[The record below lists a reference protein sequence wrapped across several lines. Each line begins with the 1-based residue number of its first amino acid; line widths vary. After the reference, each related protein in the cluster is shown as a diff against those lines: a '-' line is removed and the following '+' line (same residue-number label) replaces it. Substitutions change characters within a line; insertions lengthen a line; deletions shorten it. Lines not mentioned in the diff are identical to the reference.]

1 MFEALITSKLGVQ
14 ALNTDPRIEGLY
26 RGRPSREAFKSSIGT
41 WSRRKTTVMMLHIA
55 TTASGIRAASKKV
68 PLVSAMVVVL
78 IAYETVLGRSRS
90 QVSKP

>member
-1 MFEALITSKLGVQ
+1 M
-14 ALNTDPRIEGLY
+14 
-26 RGRPSREAFKSSIGT
+26 
-41 WSRRKTTVMMLHIA
+41 MMLHIA